1 MNSNEPPDDIS
12 EQLEGPVWPGR
23 PAAIELAA
31 ALLSVGGVLGV
42 VGVLTTGAN
51 KPAGLEALTVL
62 TVVLNV
68 AQIAVG
74 AFIRGGRFW
83 IVAVNFVAVLGFLDL
98 TASGRSPLALVLG
111 LSELAVLVILLGHR
125 PWFDRRR
132 WTQPPADSPFDAADR
147 EPTDDVLLEE
157 EEHDRHR
164 RREQD

>member
-1 MNSNEPPDDIS
+1 MNANEPPDDIS
-12 EQLEGPVWPGR
+12 EQLEGPVRPGR

-31 ALLSVGGVLGV
+31 ALLIVGGVLGIF
-42 VGVLTTGAN
+42 GVLTTGASQ
-51 KPAGLEALTVL
+51 PAGLEALTVL

-98 TASGRSPLALVLG
+98 TASGGSPLALMLG
-111 LSELAVLVILLGHR
+111 LSELAVFVVLLVHR

-132 WTQPPADSPFDAADR
+132 WTQPPADLPLDAADR